1 MDANLDRKTALKDV
15 LPTAFGYVGIGLAFG
30 IVGKASGLSVLELG
44 LMSLIAYGGS
54 AQFIMVSMMLAH
66 SPILSIVLAAFLVNA
81 RMILMS
87 FTTAPYFKADS
98 LLKNI
103 FVGSLLTDESFAL
116 AMNKLNVTKGQLS
129 FAWFDTINWF
139 AYFTWFFA
147 TIAGAL
153 LGNFITNPAK
163 LGVDFALVA
172 MFIGLLYLQLISDK
186 SLAFNLQLSVIVL
199 TLGLVFVGMIFI
211 PTKFLVLV
219 VTLITCL
226 LGMVIKY
233 VYF

>member
-1 MDANLDRKTALKDV
+1 
-15 LPTAFGYVGIGLAFG
+15 
-30 IVGKASGLSVLELG
+30 
-44 LMSLIAYGGS
+44 
-54 AQFIMVSMMLAH
+54 
-66 SPILSIVLAAFLVNA
+66 
-81 RMILMS
+81 
-87 FTTAPYFKADS
+87 
-98 LLKNI
+98 
-103 FVGSLLTDESFAL
+103 
-116 AMNKLNVTKGQLS
+116 MNKLNVTKGQLS
-129 FAWFDTINWF
+129 FAWFDTVNWF

-186 SLAFNLQLSVIVL
+186 SLAFNLQLSMIVL

-226 LGMVIKY
+226 LGMVIKH

>member
-1 MDANLDRKTALKDV
+1 MKK
-15 LPTAFGYVGIGLAFG
+15 
-30 IVGKASGLSVLELG
+30 
-44 LMSLIAYGGS
+44 
-54 AQFIMVSMMLAH
+54 
-66 SPILSIVLAAFLVNA
+66 
-81 RMILMS
+81 
-87 FTTAPYFKADS
+87 DS

-103 FVGSLLTDESFAL
+103 LVGSLLTDESFAL

-129 FAWFDTINWF
+129 FAWFDTVNWF

-211 PTKFLVLV
+211 PTKFLVLI

-226 LGMVIKY
+226 LGMVIKH